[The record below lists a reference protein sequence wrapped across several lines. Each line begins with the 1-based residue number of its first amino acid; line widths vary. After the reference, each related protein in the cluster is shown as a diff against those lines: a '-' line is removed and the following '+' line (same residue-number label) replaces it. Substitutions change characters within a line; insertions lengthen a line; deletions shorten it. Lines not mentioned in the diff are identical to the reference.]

1 MQPKPIAETSRPL
14 FPNLR
19 FCMMFSWELLDCARR
34 APPDGAPALLSLV
47 PEGFLAGAS
56 ADHRDLSKLGPE
68 LKQLL
73 RCDVDGQR
81 AEVLVEVM
89 ELRRAGDWNDE
100 GTLGQKPGQRELDW
114 SDTLSVGP

>member
-14 FPNLR
+14 FPSLR
-19 FCMMFSWELLDCARR
+19 ICMMFSWELLDCAKR
-34 APPDGAPALLSLV
+34 APPDAVPAFLSLV
-47 PEGFLAGAS
+47 PEGFLTGAS
-56 ADHRDLSKLGPE
+56 ADHRDLGKLRPE

-73 RCDVDGQR
+73 RGDADGQC

-114 SDTLSVGP
+114 GD